1 MKQEIEEQ
9 VVKGNST
16 KRLLAYFAVY
26 SFLGF
31 IVETI
36 FGILT
41 KEY

>member
-9 VVKGNST
+9 VVKIT
-16 KRLLAYFAVY
+16 FKILLAYFDVY
-26 SFLGF
+26 RFLGF

-41 KEY
+41 K